1 MTNAKF
7 MEEISQKKTDLLAE
21 NTKRFEDDDRS
32 LRRVIIFKV
41 ENNGEPLF
49 GLSKEMDFLLI
60 LLRLT
65 NSRSEVAVRENIK
78 HEIKKRL
85 KIGEN
90 KYYNII
96 KKFIDNRIIVRRSQ
110 GIYWINSS
118 RLIYMPDKHY
128 KYNDDI
134 KS

>member
-1 MTNAKF
+1 

>member
-134 KS
+134 KN